1 MSEFDVGLGRL
12 LLTITTVGYGVLPLL
27 ADFNRTHATNPL
39 WTGHARFH
47 VVWQCLSYLGISL
60 VALALLWTSASP
72 SAPAQW
78 VVVAL
83 GYAVYLGFFAT
94 RLSIRLYGG
103 RSYDD
108 NGYLP
113 LDLGLI
119 RVEPNTLLFSVMVL
133 LHTMA
138 AISLTGVG

>member
-1 MSEFDVGLGRL
+1 VSEFDAGLSRL
-12 LLTITTVGYGVLPLL
+12 LLTVTAIGYGFLPLL

-60 VALALLWTSASP
+60 IALALLWASASP
-72 SAPAQW
+72 SVSAQW

-103 RSYDD
+103 SSYDD

-113 LDLGLI
+113 LDLGPI

-133 LHTMA
+133 LHTVA
-138 AISLTGVG
+138 ALLITGAG